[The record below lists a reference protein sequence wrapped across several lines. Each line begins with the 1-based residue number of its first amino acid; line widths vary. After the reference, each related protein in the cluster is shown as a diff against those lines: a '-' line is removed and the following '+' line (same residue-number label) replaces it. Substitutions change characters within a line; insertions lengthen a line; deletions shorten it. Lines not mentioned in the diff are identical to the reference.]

1 MELPTTLNK
10 PIIYD
15 DINKVNDNLY
25 KPKGIVES
33 LMTKYE
39 LTSILGLRTTQL
51 ANGAISFVDLSEEIS
66 SNRDLNKIATQEL
79 MLKKLPYIVCRT
91 MPNNK
96 NNYIRISDL
105 DLTAVKHMF
114 RV

>member
-39 LTSILGLRTTQL
+39 LTIDS
-51 ANGAISFVDLSEEIS
+51 
-66 SNRDLNKIATQEL
+66 
-79 MLKKLPYIVCRT
+79 M
-91 MPNNK
+91 
-96 NNYIRISDL
+96 
-105 DLTAVKHMF
+105 
-114 RV
+114 